1 MARVSYDVDPDPTE
15 PHEVRAIPPQEVH
28 IPEAPKSVLEGGAV
42 GAPTNGFPPAYNP
55 FNDPVPPGTVY
66 GPGDDDYGR
75 KKPLDLGGLQAHA
88 ASQFGALLHKPWEPG
103 ASPESIIGY
112 WAEDGSP
119 YEVTAPPQLR
129 DMAVRLQN
137 LLCKKYNAVEEI
149 ERKLAQAKRELA
161 ALFGG

>member
-28 IPEAPKSVLEGGAV
+28 IPEAPKSVLEGGSV
-42 GAPTNGFPPAYNP
+42 GAPIE
-55 FNDPVPPGTVY
+55 DPYKRVFGIDSTVY

-75 KKPLDLGGLQAHA
+75 KKPLDLGGLQVHA

-119 YEVTAPPQLR
+119 YEVTVPPQLR
-129 DMAVRLQN
+129 DLAVRLQN

>member
-1 MARVSYDVDPDPTE
+1 MARVSYDVDPDPAE

-28 IPEAPKSVLEGGAV
+28 IPEAPKSVLEGG
-42 GAPTNGFPPAYNP
+42 
-55 FNDPVPPGTVY
+55 
-66 GPGDDDYGR
+66 PGDNDYGR
-75 KKPLDLGGLQAHA
+75 KKPLNLGGLQVHA

-119 YEVTAPPQLR
+119 YEVTVPSQLR
-129 DMAVRLQN
+129 DLAVRLQN